1 MNFIENVGH
10 SIINYFSSLLYK
22 IGYFG
27 KTISAGFFFISRGKV
42 SRKILVMQ
50 LLFTFVEALPICSIL
65 SLGIGTAI
73 VFIGKQFL
81 MEIGQFQLTYT
92 LLVLII
98 VRELG
103 PLLIAFIVTARS
115 ATAIAT
121 EISSNVINH
130 EIEAYISVGINP
142 FDHIVAPR
150 FLGVTLSMFFL
161 NIYFSLFG
169 LLVPSIVIQFISTT
183 SFMDY
188 FNLLFSA
195 LTVKSIVI
203 SIIKSII
210 FGMIISTAATY
221 NGFNVRP
228 ASTEIPLAGLRA
240 VSHSFSLCILADAII
255 TVFSYLI

>member
-1 MNFIENVGH
+1 MNFIEKVGN
-10 SIINYFSSLLYK
+10 SIINRFKTLFYE

-27 KTISAGFFFISRGKV
+27 RVVSSGLFFISRGKV

-50 LLFTFVEALPICSIL
+50 LLFTFVEALPICSVL

-81 MEIGQFQLTYT
+81 MGIGQFQLTYT
-92 LLVLII
+92 LLVLVI

-121 EISSNVINH
+121 EISTNVINH

-142 FDHIVAPR
+142 FDHLVAPR

-188 FNLLFSA
+188 FNLLFQA
-195 LTVKSIVI
+195 LSVKAIVI

-210 FGMIISTAATY
+210 FGMIISTSAT
-221 NGFNVRP
+221 
-228 ASTEIPLAGLRA
+228 
-240 VSHSFSLCILADAII
+240 
-255 TVFSYLI
+255 